1 MNERIKELLAQSTKE
16 IWGNDPYNGSP
27 VFEGYEVDQEKFAEL
42 LIKECTQTLE
52 DNLPM
57 FDCTEWEEDWN
68 KGYYRGMEDCMHHI
82 KEHFGIK

>member
-1 MNERIKELLAQSTKE
+1 MNERIKELITQAGGCWYHGDFNMPSSVEFQE
-16 IWGNDPYNGSP
+16 EDI
-27 VFEGYEVDQEKFAEL
+27 EKFAEL

-68 KGYYRGMEDCMHHI
+68 KGYYRGLADCMHHI

>member
-1 MNERIKELLAQSTKE
+1 MNDRLYELMNQAFIGTTDGKLSELNTVAN
-16 IWGNDPYNGSP
+16 I
-27 VFEGYEVDQEKFAEL
+27 EKFAEL